1 MATLYEVTDVSKGR
15 TMAHSKYL
23 SGLNT
28 EQREQLEHR
37 LHKRQGGRCFICDEL
52 IDLLLHKGQLDIDHI
67 DPLIKDGLDSENN
80 FALTHASCNRSKGA
94 SNLEVARRL
103 AEFEKLQEQATKHG
117 QRGANLGDVLEKY
130 GGAKA
135 LLRLRREDD
144 RVELSFGE
152 VGDNKIRTFPLL
164 HDKLSGMN
172 TIFASVPLEY
182 LHHDDRINP
191 RSIGSSIRGLIEEFL
206 SKNPQLHV
214 ALAWWAPQQDGAGPV
229 KVFDGQHKAAAQIL
243 LGIKELPV
251 RIFVEPDINVLLDAN
266 TNAGGKLRQVAFDVA
281 IMRHLGSTLY
291 LERINQYR
299 KMRGLATDNYSFS
312 EADLVKFFRGESR
325 EMARYIIDSQRDA
338 ATHDPSNKLLEFVEW
353 AGKGADRPLAYN
365 SIERS
370 FFKEFL
376 YKKALDS
383 AIDEG
388 IEQGR
393 NPRVLERE
401 QLIKL
406 MSIFADVFFVN
417 SWDPE
422 IGGNK
427 IENKVLHGET
437 IPERHLRAWRVA
449 REEVLSNILAWVR
462 LVIEYHFA
470 FNAQMLDKERLL
482 HQSLPD
488 TLWDRITKF
497 LQSVAALPCWIDK
510 QLGTTV
516 FGPKQNLDYWEKVF
530 KTGKTPSGIQI
541 LACPLDLNQMIQ
553 GPKAGGQ

>member
-1 MATLYEVTDVSKGR
+1 
-15 TMAHSKYL
+15 MAHSNYL

-28 EQREQLEHR
+28 EQREQLERR
-37 LHKRQGGRCFICDEL
+37 LLERQGGRCFICDEL

-80 FALTHASCNRSKGA
+80 FALTHAHCNRSKGA

-103 AEFEKLQEQATKHG
+103 AEFEKLQQEAKKHG
-117 QRGANLGDVLEKY
+117 QRGADLGDVLEKH

-135 LLRLRREDD
+135 VLRLRREDD
-144 RVELSFGE
+144 RVELSFAE
-152 VGDNKIRTFPLL
+152 VGDNTIRTFPLL
-164 HDKLSGMN
+164 HDKLSGMD
-172 TIFASVPLEY
+172 TFFASVPLEY

-191 RSIGSSIRGLIEEFL
+191 RPIGSNIRGLIEEFL
-206 SKNPQLHV
+206 SGNPQLHV
-214 ALAWWAPQQDGAGPV
+214 GLGWWTPEQDGAGPV

-243 LGIKELPV
+243 LGIRELPV
-251 RIFVEPDINVLLDAN
+251 RIFVQPDTNVLLDAN

-299 KMRGLATDNYSFS
+299 KMRGLAEDNYSFS
-312 EADLVKFFRGESR
+312 EEDLVRFFRGESR

-338 ATHDPSNKLLEFVEW
+338 ITHDSSNKLREFVEW
-353 AGKGADRPLAYN
+353 SGKGAERPLAYN

-370 FFKEFL
+370 FYKEFL

-383 AIDEG
+383 PLDEG
-388 IEQGR
+388 MEQGR
-393 NPRVLERE
+393 NPRVLERL
-401 QLIKL
+401 QLIRL

-427 IENKVLHGET
+427 IENRVLHGEI
-437 IPERHLRAWRVA
+437 IPAPHLRAWRVA

-482 HQSLPD
+482 HQPLPD

-510 QLGTTV
+510 QLGSTV

-530 KTGKTPSGIQI
+530 KTGKSPSGIPI
-541 LACPLDLNQMIQ
+541 LTSPFDLNQMIQ

>member
-1 MATLYEVTDVSKGR
+1 
-15 TMAHSKYL
+15 MAHSKYL
-23 SGLNT
+23 SGLNA
-28 EQREQLEHR
+28 EQRAQLELR
-37 LHKRQGGRCFICDEL
+37 LRDCQKGRCFICDQP
-52 IDLLLHKGQLDIDHI
+52 IDLVLHKGQLDIDHI
-67 DPLIKDGLDSENN
+67 DPLIKDGLDAENN
-80 FALTHASCNRSKGA
+80 FGLTHASCNRSKGS

-103 AEFEKLQEQATKHG
+103 AEFENLQDQATKHG
-117 QRGANLGDVLEKY
+117 QRGANLGDVLAKH

-144 RVELSFGE
+144 RIEVSFGE
-152 VGDNKIRTFPLL
+152 VGDNKIHTLPLL

-172 TIFASVPLEY
+172 TFFASVPLEY

-191 RSIGSSIRGLIEEFL
+191 RPIGSSIRGLIEEFL

-214 ALAWWAPQQDGAGPV
+214 ALAWWAPQQDGAGPL

-243 LGIKELPV
+243 LGIKEIPV
-251 RIFVEPDINVLLDAN
+251 RIFVEPDVNVLLDAN
-266 TNAGGKLRQVAFDVA
+266 TNAGGILRQVAFDSAV
-281 IMRHLGSTLY
+281 MRHLGSTLY

-299 KMRGLATDNYSFS
+299 KMRGLAADDYSFS
-312 EADLVKFFRGESR
+312 EADLVKFFRGESK
-325 EMARYIIDSQRDA
+325 EMARYIVDSQRDA
-338 ATHDPSNKLLEFVEW
+338 VTHDTSNKLLEFVEW

-383 AIDEG
+383 PIDEG
-388 IEQGR
+388 MEQGR
-393 NPRVLERE
+393 NPRVLERQ

-406 MSIFADVFFVN
+406 MCIFADVFFVS

-422 IGGNK
+422 IGGRK
-427 IENKVLHGET
+427 IENKVRDGKM
-437 IPERHLRAWRVA
+437 IPESHLRAWRVA
-449 REEVLSNILAWVR
+449 RDEVLSNILVWVR
-462 LVIEYHFA
+462 LVIENYFA

-488 TLWDRITKF
+488 TLWDRITNF
-497 LQSVAALPCWIDK
+497 LESIAALPCWIDK
-510 QLGTTV
+510 QLGITV

-530 KTGKTPSGIQI
+530 KTGKNPSGIQV
-541 LACPLDLNQMIQ
+541 LAQPLNLNQMIQ
-553 GPKAGGQ
+553 GPKAGAK